1 MLTSICL
8 ILRRGSFATV
18 FKGVLV
24 SDEQVKVA
32 IKEINIRTLGKQQLQ
47 DLNMEMNILSQ
58 LDHESIME
66 IYAVYTLP
74 DKLFMVTEYLRGGE
88 LLTAICK
95 RDHYHERDAR
105 RVMWQV
111 TSALQYMHARRVI
124 HRDIKPMNLILTER
138 TLDSPVK
145 IADFGF
151 AAIDSDEIR
160 RPGRFLCGTP
170 GYIAPE
176 VLTYRS
182 YSTKVDMWSLGIV
195 LYVLL
200 SGYMP
205 FPTDENGEEH
215 VKRGR
220 IVFPPARFARV
231 SHGAKDLIQRLLMV
245 DPEQRLSAT
254 QVLQHPW
261 MQLYVHERQRLQ
273 AMQQQ
278 QQQRPLNRLMSN
290 AVPSAIPSSSNAH
303 PVPSLPPSRRSSS
316 RRSSNTSSC
325 GGVTSRRDS
334 GRSQQEVA
342 QGEPSGDNSCW
353 SATMPPP
360 PNSMMHV
367 HDEGNDDGEDDYEVE
382 DGEDVE
388 YEGEEDGD
396 LSENLEWLRQ
406 YHANEHHPPTFAGRL
421 WRTFRSKLISTSS
434 PGQSQIF
441 LRDGS
446 PSMDGTTAR
455 QLSREQQHQDIL
467 VALSERELQRQFEM
481 YQEKEALKSRPSPSL
496 EKQQPP
502 MVTDEKLHVQL
513 PSLVD
518 HKVVSSRSEQQQ
530 QPSDDTHHLTS
541 SPDVLQR
548 SRTPSVA
555 SLRRPSD
562 VAADLAAKILIH
574 GPDHDNVTATPS
586 AANVNATPRRLP
598 PLVASL
604 LSPASPP
611 AGPSSTG
618 TTNSG
623 AIVAKLPKVARKYSE
638 NNGPHSGRS
647 TSSNAESLY
656 HPPQTLLA
664 YTR

>member
-1 MLTSICL
+1 M
-8 ILRRGSFATV
+8 

-32 IKEINIRTLGKQQLQ
+32 IKEINLRTLGKQQLQ

-58 LDHESIME
+58 LDHESIVE

-124 HRDIKPMNLILTER
+124 HRDIKPMNLILAER
-138 TLDSPVK
+138 TLESPVK

-151 AAIDSDEIR
+151 AAIDCDEIR

-176 VLTYRS
+176 VLSYRS

-205 FPTDENGEEH
+205 FPTDESGEEH

-261 MQLYVHERQRLQ
+261 MQLYAHERQRLH
-273 AMQQQ
+273 AI
-278 QQQRPLNRLMSN
+278 QQQRPLNRLMGN
-290 AVPSAIPSSSNAH
+290 TVPSAIPSSVNANGSSSS
-303 PVPSLPPSRRSSS
+303 SLPPS

-325 GGVTSRRDS
+325 GGGGVTSRRDS

-342 QGEPSGDNSCW
+342 QGEPSGDNSGW
-353 SATMPPP
+353 SSTMPPP

-367 HDEGNDDGEDDYEVE
+367 HDEGDDDGEDDDEE
-382 DGEDVE
+382 DDDVE
-388 YEGEEDGD
+388 YEGEEDG
-396 LSENLEWLRQ
+396 
-406 YHANEHHPPTFAGRL
+406 
-421 WRTFRSKLISTSS
+421 
-434 PGQSQIF
+434 
-441 LRDGS
+441 
-446 PSMDGTTAR
+446 
-455 QLSREQQHQDIL
+455 
-467 VALSERELQRQFEM
+467 
-481 YQEKEALKSRPSPSL
+481 
-496 EKQQPP
+496 
-502 MVTDEKLHVQL
+502 
-513 PSLVD
+513 
-518 HKVVSSRSEQQQ
+518 
-530 QPSDDTHHLTS
+530 
-541 SPDVLQR
+541 
-548 SRTPSVA
+548 
-555 SLRRPSD
+555 
-562 VAADLAAKILIH
+562 
-574 GPDHDNVTATPS
+574 
-586 AANVNATPRRLP
+586 
-598 PLVASL
+598 
-604 LSPASPP
+604 
-611 AGPSSTG
+611 
-618 TTNSG
+618 
-623 AIVAKLPKVARKYSE
+623 
-638 NNGPHSGRS
+638 
-647 TSSNAESLY
+647 
-656 HPPQTLLA
+656 
-664 YTR
+664 

>member
-1 MLTSICL
+1 M
-8 ILRRGSFATV
+8 

-24 SDEQVKVA
+24 SDEHVKVA
-32 IKEINIRTLGKQQLQ
+32 IKEINLRTLGKQQLQ

-138 TLDSPVK
+138 TLESPVK

-261 MQLYVHERQRLQ
+261 MQQYTHERQRLQ
-273 AMQQQ
+273 AI
-278 QQQRPLNRLMSN
+278 QQRPLNRLMSN
-290 AVPSAIPSSSNAH
+290 AVPSAIPPSSSNAN
-303 PVPSLPPSRRSSS
+303 PAPSLPPS

-325 GGVTSRRDS
+325 GGVTSRRASD
-334 GRSQQEVA
+334 RSQPEVA
-342 QGEPSGDNSCW
+342 QGEPSADNSGW

-367 HDEGNDDGEDDYEVE
+367 HDEGDDDGEDDDDEEE
-382 DGEDVE
+382 DADC
-388 YEGEEDGD
+388 EGEEDG
-396 LSENLEWLRQ
+396 
-406 YHANEHHPPTFAGRL
+406 
-421 WRTFRSKLISTSS
+421 
-434 PGQSQIF
+434 
-441 LRDGS
+441 
-446 PSMDGTTAR
+446 
-455 QLSREQQHQDIL
+455 
-467 VALSERELQRQFEM
+467 
-481 YQEKEALKSRPSPSL
+481 
-496 EKQQPP
+496 
-502 MVTDEKLHVQL
+502 
-513 PSLVD
+513 
-518 HKVVSSRSEQQQ
+518 
-530 QPSDDTHHLTS
+530 
-541 SPDVLQR
+541 
-548 SRTPSVA
+548 
-555 SLRRPSD
+555 
-562 VAADLAAKILIH
+562 
-574 GPDHDNVTATPS
+574 
-586 AANVNATPRRLP
+586 
-598 PLVASL
+598 
-604 LSPASPP
+604 
-611 AGPSSTG
+611 
-618 TTNSG
+618 
-623 AIVAKLPKVARKYSE
+623 
-638 NNGPHSGRS
+638 
-647 TSSNAESLY
+647 
-656 HPPQTLLA
+656 
-664 YTR
+664 